1 MDVLETR
8 MFLDRKEARIKFE
21 QKDFKI
27 TVTCFIQNFKPV
39 FAKKKILQSDRIVFS
54 HVSHIIPM

>member
-27 TVTCFIQNFKPV
+27 TVTCFITEIQINSTLDYIPSVLSQTCMF
-39 FAKKKILQSDRIVFS
+39 
-54 HVSHIIPM
+54 IISEA